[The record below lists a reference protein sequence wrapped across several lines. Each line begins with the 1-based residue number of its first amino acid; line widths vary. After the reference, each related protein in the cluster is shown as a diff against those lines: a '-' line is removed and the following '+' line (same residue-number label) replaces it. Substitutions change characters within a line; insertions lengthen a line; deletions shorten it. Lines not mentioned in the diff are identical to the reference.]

1 MMMHFCPIIRFS
13 AIINILLLHSIIC
26 AGAFVVPFGIN
37 DTNQKQDVCG
47 TFKSAG
53 VDKKKGFFV
62 FITRRRN
69 NIEPLLREQQSTL
82 FPKSRLY
89 VADVE
94 SNNEEK
100 KNENPDI
107 IPNNVVVFSNFFE
120 SVWTRIERLA
130 KSTLTNTVN
139 NEREFGSRGE
149 AIVMM
154 QFVLSVFILLGKVPL
169 LQDLINFLFGP
180 VLFLGGIFLSG
191 QAIRE
196 LNTTSFTALTQPVQ
210 IEKGGKLITSGVYSY
225 MRHPVYT
232 GNILSLIGLSI
243 MTHSSM
249 RFLLTIFYYILV
261 DWKSREEER
270 NMVKEFGYNTYES
283 YRQRVRG
290 KFFPHW
296 DVVSEKISKS
306 TTRL

>member
-1 MMMHFCPIIRFS
+1 M
-13 AIINILLLHSIIC
+13 
-26 AGAFVVPFGIN
+26 
-37 DTNQKQDVCG
+37 
-47 TFKSAG
+47 
-53 VDKKKGFFV
+53 
-62 FITRRRN
+62 
-69 NIEPLLREQQSTL
+69 
-82 FPKSRLY
+82 
-89 VADVE
+89 
-94 SNNEEK
+94 
-100 KNENPDI
+100 
-107 IPNNVVVFSNFFE
+107 
-120 SVWTRIERLA
+120 
-130 KSTLTNTVN
+130 
-139 NEREFGSRGE
+139 
-149 AIVMM
+149 MM